1 MTTKIPTA
9 NHRIRP
15 HRTVMPA
22 ARPDLAGQWR
32 APGSVGSWEA
42 GPDCASANDYPRIVT
57 SHYRRFRGSS
67 ELPSRSLPGK
77 VPNLGCRLAEEE
89 PHTTISRAPC
99 MSTQRMAPKGTRVSG
114 RSHQLLHGELVDPNQ
129 NYLLDDHRDPH
140 LDEDVQV
147 HLVVPQ
153 VVDQEPVGLDRDH
166 HEDDVRETLLEVA

>member
-1 MTTKIPTA
+1 MKIPRT

-32 APGSVGSWEA
+32 APWFRGVKGS

-57 SHYRRFRGSS
+57 PHYRRFRGSS

-89 PHTTISRAPC
+89 PHTISRAPR
-99 MSTQRMAPKGTRVSG
+99 MSTQRMAPRNTSIREIPTSCCIVNC
-114 RSHQLLHGELVDPNQ
+114 VDPNQ

-140 LDEDVQV
+140 LDEEVQV

-153 VVDQEPVGLDRDH
+153 VVDQEPVELDRDH
-166 HEDDVRETLLEVA
+166 HEDDVRETFLEVA